1 MQQITGSDI
10 LNTRSYSPGRI
21 LELIPGNLGMIF
33 MNIIHTRLNWWL
45 RLDQKNIK

>member
-10 LNTRSYSPGRI
+10 LNTWSYSPGRI

-33 MNIIHTRLNWWL
+33 HEYHPYPAHLVAKTRS
-45 RLDQKNIK
+45 KKH